1 MAIVF
6 LATDL
11 KHRRQVAIKVLRP
24 ELATVLGADRFLRE
38 IEIASSLNHPHILP
52 LFDSGEADGLLY
64 FVAPFIEGQS
74 LRDRL
79 NAEHQLPVEE
89 AVELTRQVAAALAY
103 AHGRGLLHRDIKPEN
118 ILLAQGEAVV
128 ADFGIARAVEE
139 AAERRLTQTGIVIGT
154 PAYMS
159 PEQGVGGPVEAR
171 SDLYSLACVLYEMLA
186 GQPPFT
192 SLTAHALLAQHSL
205 DQVPSLR
212 AARPAVPAA
221 LEAVIARALAKL
233 PADRFQSVAEFSAA
247 LGAATHA
254 PTLTVSRTRRGG
266 RRRALPVGL
275 ALAALAGLALWAWQ
289 RQASGGRPRLD
300 PQLILVLPFQVA
312 GAVDT
317 TLVSPEGMVDLV
329 ATRLSGEAGPRAVYP
344 GSAVRAWLQAGGTRS
359 HELPVATALRVAA
372 ELGAGQVLLG
382 RAFGAP
388 GRLELSGSLVR
399 VGRGE
404 TVAAERVSG
413 ASDSLLPLLDQ
424 LLAKILLQ
432 TAGPGSRRLDELTT
446 DRLRALRPYLG
457 GLEKYRRGQYRE
469 AARLFNQALDEDS
482 AFALAGLALAAAE
495 NAVGRVGER
504 ERGVAIAWAHRA
516 RLSGPDRLFLA
527 ALVGPRYP
535 GHSSLAEILAAWERA
550 VDSLPDR
557 WEVWYEL
564 ADVLFH
570 YGAFLGKPGS
580 LQRAT
585 TAFQKV
591 LEADSAFA
599 PALEHLVDLALGAG
613 DTSAVRRLGTRYLA
627 VDSSG
632 DHADYVRWRMA
643 LALGDSVLHRRVR
656 LNFPGMDAEL
666 LDRIVGTAQLDGLG
680 LDDAAA
686 ASAALFSQPRNE
698 GDLFVASVLT
708 RNLLLNRGRPRAAAA
723 VRVDQATGLPFD
735 ALFSVIEALYWDG
748 DTAAASAAVRRR
760 ARFADAPLAPA
771 AAPDPSQALDICTVS
786 LWHLAQGQYG
796 TLDEAVKRLR
806 RVKAPLDSY
815 GTSPSPICAAILDA
829 QLASVRRRPD
839 AAATLDRLDSIMLT
853 GPTQNPY
860 QVLAGNLTVARL
872 RLANGDR
879 AGALAALRRRINFY
893 VNVAGLSTLLRME
906 GELAAAVGD
915 TAGAIRAYR
924 HYLALRTD
932 PEPVLQPVVRQV
944 RTALETLTGGGPH

>member
-11 KHRRQVAIKVLRP
+11 KHHRRVAIKVLKP
-24 ELATVLGADRFLRE
+24 ELATALGADRFLRE

-159 PEQGVGGPVEAR
+159 PEQGTGTPVDAR
-171 SDLYSLACVLYEMLA
+171 SDLYSLACVLYELLA

-192 SLTAHALLAQHSL
+192 SPTAHALLAQHSL
-205 DQVPSLR
+205 DQVPSIR
-212 AARPAVPAA
+212 AARPAVPPA
-221 LEAVIARALAKL
+221 LEAVIGRALAKL

-247 LGAATHA
+247 LAAAVRTPALTA
-254 PTLTVSRTRRGG
+254 PPAQPRGL
-266 RRRALPVGL
+266 RRALPAGL
-275 ALAALAGLALWAWQ
+275 ALAALAGLAVWSWHRYTSA
-289 RQASGGRPRLD
+289 GRPRLD
-300 PQLILVLPFQVA
+300 PQLILVLPFQIG

-329 ATRLSGEAGPRAVYP
+329 ATRLAGEAGARAVYP
-344 GSAVRAWLQAGGTRS
+344 GSAVRAWLRAGGTRS
-359 HELPVATALRVAA
+359 RDMPVATALQVAR

-388 GRLELSGSLVR
+388 ERLELSGSLVG

-404 TVAAERVSG
+404 TVAAARVSG
-413 ASDSLLPLLDQ
+413 SSDSLLALLDQ

-432 TAGPGSRRLDELTT
+432 TAGPGQRRLEQLTT
-446 DRLRALRPYLG
+446 DRLPALRAYLG

-469 AARLFNQALDEDS
+469 AARLFNQALEEDS

-516 RLSGPDRLFLA
+516 RLSSADRLFLA

-535 GHSSLAEILAAWERA
+535 SQSSLAEVLAAWERA

-564 ADVLFH
+564 ADMLFH
-570 YGAFLGKPGS
+570 YGTFLGKPEP
-580 LQRAT
+580 LQRAA

-599 PALEHLVDLALGAG
+599 PALEHLVDLAISAG

-643 LALGDSVLHRRVR
+643 VALGDSVLHQQVR
-656 LNFPGMDAEL
+656 QNFSGMDAEL

-680 LDDAAA
+680 LNDAAA
-686 ASAALFSQPRNE
+686 ASAALFSQPRSE
-698 GDLFVASVLT
+698 GDLFVAAVLT

-723 VRVDQATGLPFD
+723 VRVDQATSLPFE

-748 DTAAASAAVRRR
+748 DSALASAAARER
-760 ARFADAPLAPA
+760 ARFADAPIAA
-771 AAPDPSQALDICTVS
+771 GAAPDPSQALDLCTVS
-786 LWHLAQGQYG
+786 LWRMAQGQHI
-796 TLDEAVKRLR
+796 TLDEAVKKLR
-806 RVKAPLDSY
+806 RIRAPLDNYATAS
-815 GTSPSPICAAILDA
+815 SPICAAILEA
-829 QLASVRRRPD
+829 QLAEARRRPE
-839 AAATLDRLDSIMLT
+839 AAAAVERLDSLMLS

-860 QVLAGNLTVARL
+860 LVLAGNLTVARL
-872 RLANGDR
+872 RLASGDR
-879 AGALAALRRRINFY
+879 TGALAATRRRINFY
-893 VNVAGLSTLLRME
+893 INVAGLSTLLRME
-906 GELAAAVGD
+906 GQLAAAVGD

-932 PEPVLQPVVRQV
+932 PEPVLQPAVRQV
-944 RTALETLTGGGPH
+944 RTALQALAGDGSH